1 MSVSNILF
9 SLFISVVSLSLVFGA
24 FAFSPVMFLIVAMIG
39 SGLAVV
45 FALPVI
51 LLLRRLNILNLY
63 YTLGAGFIVGAA
75 PFAVWLYPGS
85 GSSGSGVIGTSIFT
99 ATSAGQAASNSAW
112 LGYGIVVLVFGIIGV
127 LGASIFWAAL
137 TRFHRGEH

>member
-1 MSVSNILF
+1 VSFSNILF

-24 FAFSPVMFLIVAMIG
+24 LAFSPVMFLIVAMIG

-51 LLLRRLNILNLY
+51 LLLRRFSILNLY
-63 YTLGAGFIVGAA
+63 YTLGAGFLVGAA
-75 PFAVWLYPGS
+75 PFAVWLYP
-85 GSSGSGVIGTSIFT
+85 SSGSGGGVIGTSIFA
-99 ATSAGQAASNSAW
+99 ATSAGQAASSSAW
-112 LGYGIVVLVFGIIGV
+112 LGYSIVVLVFGIIGI

-137 TRFHRGEH
+137 TRLHPGEH